1 LRATILNILGRKP
14 LPPRNRTKPP
24 QNVRRLRIM
33 TYNVH
38 SCIGLDGRVSP
49 ERIARVIRGFDP
61 DIVAL
66 QEIDLGRARTRHHD
80 QAKMIAEEL
89 EMQATFCCTKEKG
102 EELYGHALLSRL
114 PTEVIKSGLLCN
126 GAVGSFGEARGALLV
141 KAKMDT
147 GNFYVLNTHFGLR
160 RRERASQVADLLG
173 PDWLG
178 QVPADQPIILC
189 GDFNTLPGSHA
200 YRVLTARVHDAQLL
214 VKDHRPLNTFTT
226 LLPFTRIDHIFVSPH
241 FEVYEARVPQNAVT
255 RVASDHL
262 PLIVDLFF
270 SSEPGVEPFES
281 SDSEEPAERLN
292 AQEPHRSQK

>member
-1 LRATILNILGRKP
+1 
-14 LPPRNRTKPP
+14 
-24 QNVRRLRIM
+24 M

-80 QAKMIAEEL
+80 QAKIIADEL

-102 EELYGHALLSRL
+102 DELYGHALLSRL
-114 PTEVIKSGLLCN
+114 PTEIIKSGLLCN
-126 GAVGSFGEARGALLV
+126 GTVGSFGEARGALLV
-141 KAKMDT
+141 KVKLDN
-147 GNFYVLNTHFGLR
+147 GSFHFLNTHFGLG
-160 RRERASQVADLLG
+160 RRERAAQVADLLG
-173 PDWLG
+173 ANWLG
-178 QVPADQPIILC
+178 QVSLEEPLIFC

-200 YRVLTARVHDAQLL
+200 YRVLTSRVQDAQLL

-262 PLIVDLFF
+262 PLIADVFFKPDLHPESFDPTAPEEE
-270 SSEPGVEPFES
+270 SESLPQRE
-281 SDSEEPAERLN
+281 AR
-292 AQEPHRSQK
+292 